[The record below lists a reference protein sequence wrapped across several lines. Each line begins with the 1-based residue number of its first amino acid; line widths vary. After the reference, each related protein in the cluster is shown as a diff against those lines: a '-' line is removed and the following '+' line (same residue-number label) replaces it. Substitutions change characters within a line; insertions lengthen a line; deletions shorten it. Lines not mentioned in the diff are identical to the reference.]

1 MLVFAFYLVS
11 QVDGKLNT
19 NFESTRYRQV
29 NLDGLKLN
37 DAAVGTVRHHRA
49 ILLGTPGILSVILLP
64 WGLSLF
70 SHFLWDHIVDSCAR
84 LELLEYMV
92 NTFAFVLFRCMVVKL
107 RSSDTGGSEVSH
119 LLHTYL
125 VSLAI
130 RAMKCFFVFP
140 VLFCGAFVCKLKVM
154 LT

>member
-1 MLVFAFYLVS
+1 LAFYLVT

-19 NFESTRYRQV
+19 NFESTSYRQV

-92 NTFAFVLFRCMVVKL
+92 NTFAFVLSGVYMVVKL
-107 RSSDTGGSEVSH
+107 RSSNTGGGEVSH
-119 LLHTYL
+119 LLHIYL
-125 VSLAI
+125 VGLAI